1 MFNIL
6 TTLFNAAEHATVQK
20 LGGYKKAAK
29 INANLNLLHKI
40 QDSNVVPEEFYDL
53 DEVNNNCL
61 TLDQI
66 LKEKGTLVDL
76 TSSESE
82 TK

>member
-1 MFNIL
+1 MFNFI
-6 TTLFNAAEHATVQK
+6 TTLLNAGEHATIQK

-40 QDSNVVPEEFYDL
+40 QDSNICPSEFYDL
-53 DEVNNNCL
+53 DEVNNNYL

-66 LKEKGTLVDL
+66 LNDKDNKGTIVDL
-76 TSSESE
+76 TNN
-82 TK
+82 K